1 MSALK
6 DIIIVYPVKETA
18 MAIRAL
24 VEKGG
29 FHVSHICA
37 LGSSALEIA
46 YAKQKGVII
55 CPFVM
60 RDMSSSDLAEQLPAD
75 FDMIALS
82 KNGTEQYMGNMITM
96 PLPVDT
102 EEFLQTIAVLAISK
116 SGFTKRSGDDGD
128 YIFKAKQVLMSIKGM
143 SEMQAHKF
151 LQNESMKTGKK
162 MAAVAMDIL
171 DRFG

>member
-1 MSALK
+1 
-6 DIIIVYPVKETA
+6 

-37 LGSSALEIA
+37 LGASALEIA
-46 YAKQKGVII
+46 YAKQKGIII

-60 RDMSSSDLAEQLPAD
+60 RDMSSADLAEQLPAD
-75 FDMIALS
+75 FDVIALS
-82 KNGTEQYMGNMITM
+82 KNGSEQYMGNMITL
-96 PLPVDT
+96 PLPVNTD
-102 EEFLQTIAVLAISK
+102 EFLKTIAVLAVSK
-116 SGFTKRSGDDGD
+116 SGFTRRSNDEGD
-128 YIFKAKQVLMSIKGM
+128 YIFKAKQALMSLNGM

-151 LQNESMKTGKK
+151 LQNESMKSGKK

-171 DRFG
+171 GQFG